1 MGRRRTTREFKV
13 SAARLVNQQGSRIAS
28 TNAVMEWGTHAA
40 IASTMKHCRKVH
52 QSHEKVGQAGM
63 FGPVTAVVLAT
74 R

>member
-1 MGRRRTTREFKV
+1 
-13 SAARLVNQQGSRIAS
+13 
-28 TNAVMEWGTHAA
+28 MEWGTHAA